1 MAPRPT
7 SMVTLVFLPFLSS
20 VTVSE
25 TSVGPC
31 AAKVNSG
38 FFLSE
43 VVVPNF
49 HSQATT
55 SPSSS
60 VERSENC
67 TGSPAT
73 TFSGDH
79 EKSATG
85 RMLLSTTRM
94 VFSNDD
100 FFAPRSEVTVS
111 LMTYSPAWS

>member
-7 SMVTLVFLPFLSS
+7 SMVTVLVFLPFLLS
-20 VTVSE
+20 VTVCE
-25 TSVGPC
+25 TSVATC
-31 AAKVNSG
+31 AAKV
-38 FFLSE
+38 
-43 VVVPNF
+43 

-60 VERSENC
+60 VERSVNC

-79 EKSATG
+79 VKSATG

-111 LMTYSPAWS
+111 LMTYSPA

>member
-1 MAPRPT
+1 MVPRPT
-7 SMVTLVFLPFLSS
+7 SMVTVLVFLPFLSS

-38 FFLSE
+38 FCLSE

-60 VERSENC
+60 VERSVNC

-79 EKSATG
+79 EKS
-85 RMLLSTTRM
+85 TTRM
-94 VFSNDD
+94 VFSNDG